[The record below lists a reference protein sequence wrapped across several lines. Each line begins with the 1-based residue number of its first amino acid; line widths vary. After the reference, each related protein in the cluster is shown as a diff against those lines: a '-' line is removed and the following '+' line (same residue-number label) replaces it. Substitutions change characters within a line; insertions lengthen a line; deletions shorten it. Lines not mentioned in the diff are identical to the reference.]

1 MDLVAVL
8 IALPYVLVLLGVV
21 GVMVWAL
28 NLIVPFVFKIVWYVF
43 LTICALVLLA
53 DLIRMAVMVA

>member
-8 IALPYVLVLLGVV
+8 MALPYVLVLLGVV

-53 DLIRMAVMVA
+53 VMLA

>member
-1 MDLVAVL
+1 MDLASVI
-8 IALPYVLVLLGVV
+8 IATPYVLVLLAVV

-43 LTICALVLLA
+43 LTFCALGILA
-53 DLIRMAVMVA
+53 LMFA

>member
-1 MDLVAVL
+1 MDLIAVL
-8 IALPYVLVLLGVV
+8 MALPYVLVLLGVV

-53 DLIRMAVMVA
+53 VMLA